1 MTSHF
6 ALGHDWVALGEY
18 GVIEMILSAAAR
30 PATVPATAAAAAK
43 PAAVAAAAAP
53 GLSFDNPAIVSALI
67 GAGAAIGVML
77 LRNGLFPWIKSFWVR
92 KQSDAEIYRRYLGP
106 LAEACAKI
114 VWRSKEIFLE
124 HRHAFL
130 NTATLPRDYNEYKRK
145 STLYR
150 IATLLGWIR
159 GMDIELSTLAAHNPG
174 YTPPIAAQISAF
186 RNALAEGP
194 VVERDRLV
202 QVCAVW
208 GFDTTRMVEK
218 SLARLAARFE
228 VKSHGAF
235 GEEGSALRDAAKLER
250 DKKLRALRVL
260 ADFTAGELGLA
271 TLDDASLE
279 ATLDDAAASLVYRE
293 ALIYREWQD
302 AIGDA
307 MIERDRDS
315 PRRFRIIGFA
325 EFSKL
330 IGSSKQPWMKVFAG
344 SLDDIDFE
352 QPNPQDF
359 RAHQL
364 RKVANAAA
372 AMVIAIDKKGKPS
385 PLSTDVVETARK
397 LLAATK

>member
-1 MTSHF
+1 MI
-6 ALGHDWVALGEY
+6 E
-18 GVIEMILSAAAR
+18 VILATAAR
-30 PATVPATAAAAAK
+30 PATVPAAVATAANPIAVSAAAAT
-43 PAAVAAAAAP
+43 
-53 GLSFDNPAIVSALI
+53 GLSLENPTILSAVI
-67 GAGAAIGVML
+67 GAGTAVVVML
-77 LRNGLFPWIKSFWVR
+77 LRDGVFAWIKTLWVR
-92 KQSDAEIYRRYLGP
+92 KQSDAEIYRQYLGP

-114 VWRSKEIFLE
+114 VWRNKEIFLD

-159 GMDIELSTLAAHNPG
+159 GMDIELSSLAAHNPG

-202 QVCAVW
+202 QVCGVW
-208 GFDTTRMVEK
+208 GFDTTAMDEK
-218 SLARLAARFE
+218 KLARLAARFE

-235 GEEGSALRDAAKLER
+235 GDEGSALRDAAKLER
-250 DKKLRALRVL
+250 DKKLRALRAL

-271 TLDDASLE
+271 VLDNSTLD

-372 AMVIAIDKKGKPS
+372 AMVIAIDKKASPS
-385 PLSTDVVETARK
+385 PVKNVVGTARK

>member
-1 MTSHF
+1 MI
-6 ALGHDWVALGEY
+6 E
-18 GVIEMILSAAAR
+18 VILATAAR
-30 PATVPATAAAAAK
+30 PATVPA
-43 PAAVAAAAAP
+43 AVAAAVNPIAVSAAAAT
-53 GLSFDNPAIVSALI
+53 GLSLDNPTILSAVI
-67 GAGAAIGVML
+67 GAGTAVVVML
-77 LRNGLFPWIKSFWVR
+77 LRDGVFAWIKTLWVR
-92 KQSDAEIYRRYLGP
+92 KQSDAEIYRQYLGP

-114 VWRSKEIFLE
+114 VWRNKEIFID

-159 GMDIELSTLAAHNPG
+159 GMDIELSSLAAHNPG

-202 QVCAVW
+202 QVCGVW
-208 GFDTTRMVEK
+208 GFDTTAMDEK
-218 SLARLAARFE
+218 KLARLAARFE

-235 GEEGSALRDAAKLER
+235 GDEGSALRDAAKLER
-250 DKKLRALRVL
+250 DKKLRALRAL

-271 TLDDASLE
+271 ALDNSTLE

-330 IGSSKQPWMKVFAG
+330 IGSSKQPWMKVFGG

-372 AMVIAIDKKGKPS
+372 AMVIAIDKKASPS
-385 PLSTDVVETARK
+385 PVKNVLGTARK

>member
-1 MTSHF
+1 MI
-6 ALGHDWVALGEY
+6 E
-18 GVIEMILSAAAR
+18 VILAVLARLAA
-30 PATVPATAAAAAK
+30 V
-43 PAAVAAAAAP
+43 PAAVAAALKPAFVPTMTAP
-53 GLSFDNPAIVSALI
+53 WLSLDNPTILSALI
-67 GAGAAIGVML
+67 GAGAAIAVIL
-77 LRNGLFPWIKSFWVR
+77 LRDGLFAWIKALWLR
-92 KQSDAEIYRRYLGP
+92 KQTDAEIYRRYLGP

-114 VWRSKEIFLE
+114 VWRNKEIFLE

-130 NTATLPRDYNEYKRK
+130 KTATLPRDYNEYKRT

-150 IATLLGWIR
+150 IASLLGWIR
-159 GMDIELSTLAAHNPG
+159 GMDIELSSLAAHNPS
-174 YTPPIAAQISAF
+174 YTPPIAEQIKAF
-186 RNALAEGP
+186 RNALADGP
-194 VVERDRLV
+194 PVERARLA
-202 QVCAVW
+202 QICDVW
-208 GFDTTRMVEK
+208 ALNTTSMNET
-218 SLARLAARFE
+218 SLARLAVQFE
-228 VKSHGAF
+228 VNSHSAF
-235 GEEGSALRDAAKLER
+235 GDEGAALRDAATLER
-250 DKKLRALRVL
+250 DKKLRALRSL
-260 ADFTAGELGLA
+260 ANFLTGKLGLPA
-271 TLDDASLE
+271 FDDAKLE
-279 ATLDDAAASLVYRE
+279 ATFEAAAENLVYRE

-330 IGSSKQPWMKVFAG
+330 IASREHPWMKVFAG

-372 AMVIAIDKKGKPS
+372 AMVIAIDEKAKPS
-385 PLSTDVVETARK
+385 PVTNVVETARK

>member
-1 MTSHF
+1 MI
-6 ALGHDWVALGEY
+6 E
-18 GVIEMILSAAAR
+18 VILATAAR
-30 PATVPATAAAAAK
+30 PATVSAAVSAAVNPMAVSAATAT
-43 PAAVAAAAAP
+43 
-53 GLSFDNPAIVSALI
+53 GLSLDNPTILSALI
-67 GAGAAIGVML
+67 GAGTAVVVML
-77 LRNGLFPWIKSFWVR
+77 LRDGLFAWIKTRWVR

-114 VWRSKEIFLE
+114 VWRNKEIFLD

-130 NTATLPRDYNEYKRK
+130 NTATLPREYNEYKRK

-159 GMDIELSTLAAHNPG
+159 GMDIELSSLAAHNPG

-202 QVCAVW
+202 QVCGVW
-208 GFDTTRMVEK
+208 GFDTTAMDEK
-218 SLARLAARFE
+218 KLVRLAARFE

-235 GEEGSALRDAAKLER
+235 GDEGSALRDAAKLEC
-250 DKKLRALRVL
+250 DKKLRALRAL
-260 ADFTAGELGLA
+260 ADFTASELGLA
-271 TLDDASLE
+271 VLDNSTLE

-330 IGSSKQPWMKVFAG
+330 IDSSEQPWMKVFAG

-372 AMVIAIDKKGKPS
+372 AMVIAIDKKASPS
-385 PLSTDVVETARK
+385 PVKNVVGTARK

>member
-1 MTSHF
+1 MI
-6 ALGHDWVALGEY
+6 E
-18 GVIEMILSAAAR
+18 VILATAAR
-30 PATVPATAAAAAK
+30 PATVPA
-43 PAAVAAAAAP
+43 AVAAAANPIAVSAAAAT
-53 GLSFDNPAIVSALI
+53 GLSLDNPTILSAVI
-67 GAGAAIGVML
+67 GAGTAVVVML
-77 LRNGLFPWIKSFWVR
+77 LRDGVFAWIKTLWVR
-92 KQSDAEIYRRYLGP
+92 KQSDAEIYRQYLGP

-114 VWRSKEIFLE
+114 VWRNKEIFLD

-159 GMDIELSTLAAHNPG
+159 GMDIELSSLAAHNPG

-202 QVCAVW
+202 QVCGVW
-208 GFDTTRMVEK
+208 GFDTTAMDEK
-218 SLARLAARFE
+218 KLARLAARFE

-235 GEEGSALRDAAKLER
+235 GDEGSALRDAAKLER
-250 DKKLRALRVL
+250 DKKLRALRAL

-271 TLDDASLE
+271 VLDNSTLD

-372 AMVIAIDKKGKPS
+372 AMVIAIDKKASPS
-385 PLSTDVVETARK
+385 PVKNVVGTARK

>member
-1 MTSHF
+1 MIGRIGS
-6 ALGHDWVALGEY
+6 DI
-18 GVIEMILSAAAR
+18 VIEIILAVLARLETVPGTVAAALKPEFVSTMAAPQLSLDNPTILSA
-30 PATVPATAAAAAK
+30 
-43 PAAVAAAAAP
+43 
-53 GLSFDNPAIVSALI
+53 II
-67 GAGAAIGVML
+67 GAGAAIAVML
-77 LRNGLFPWIKSFWVR
+77 LRDGLFAWIKTLWLR
-92 KQSDAEIYRRYLGP
+92 RQSDAEIYRRYLGP

-114 VWRSKEIFLE
+114 VWRNKEIFLD

-130 NTATLPRDYNEYKRK
+130 DTSSLPRDYNEYKRK

-150 IATLLGWIR
+150 IASLLGWIR
-159 GMDIELSTLAAHNPG
+159 GMDIELNSLAAHNPG
-174 YTPPIAAQISAF
+174 YTPPIAAQITAF
-186 RNALAEGP
+186 RNALADGP
-194 VVERDRLV
+194 VVERARLAKI
-202 QVCAVW
+202 CSIWALDATMDEM
-208 GFDTTRMVEK
+208 G
-218 SLARLAARFE
+218 LARLAVSFE

-235 GEEGSALRDAAKLER
+235 GDEGADLRDAATLEH
-250 DKKLRALRVL
+250 DKKLRALRSL
-260 ADFTAGELGLA
+260 ADFLSDKLGRPA
-271 TLDDASLE
+271 LDDATLE

-325 EFSKL
+325 EFSEL
-330 IGSSKQPWMKVFAG
+330 IANSEHPWMKVFAG

-372 AMVIAIDKKGKPS
+372 AMIIAIDKKAKPS
-385 PLSTDVVETARK
+385 PVINVVETARR
-397 LLAATK
+397 LLAVTD

>member
-1 MTSHF
+1 
-6 ALGHDWVALGEY
+6 
-18 GVIEMILSAAAR
+18 VIEVILATAAR
-30 PATVPATAAAAAK
+30 PATVPA
-43 PAAVAAAAAP
+43 AVAAAVNPIAVSAAAAT
-53 GLSFDNPAIVSALI
+53 GLSLDNPTILSAVI
-67 GAGAAIGVML
+67 GAGTAVVVML
-77 LRNGLFPWIKSFWVR
+77 LRDGVFAWIKTLWVR
-92 KQSDAEIYRRYLGP
+92 KQSDAEIYRQYLGP

-114 VWRSKEIFLE
+114 VWRNKEIFID

-159 GMDIELSTLAAHNPG
+159 GMDIELSSLAAHNPG

-202 QVCAVW
+202 QVCGVW
-208 GFDTTRMVEK
+208 GFDTTAMDEK
-218 SLARLAARFE
+218 KLARLAARFE

-235 GEEGSALRDAAKLER
+235 GDEGSALRDAAKLER
-250 DKKLRALRVL
+250 DKKLRALRAL

-271 TLDDASLE
+271 ALDNSTLE

-330 IGSSKQPWMKVFAG
+330 IGSSKQPWMKVFGG

-372 AMVIAIDKKGKPS
+372 AMVIAIDKKASPS
-385 PLSTDVVETARK
+385 PVKNVLGTARK